1 MAHELEIIN
10 GQAQMA
16 YRESAG
22 LPWHGLG
29 TPVSD
34 DMSPEEMMVA
44 AGLDWSVEKV
54 PTFIDYN
61 GTKVETGQEALVR
74 STDGKILTQVGKG
87 WNPVQNSEAFD
98 FFTDFVSAGDMVM
111 DTAGSLKEG
120 QIVWAMADVK
130 DGFSL
135 FNGDEVNGYLLFS
148 NPHQYGKAIDVKFM
162 MTRVVCNNT
171 LAVALNEKGMPSVR
185 INHRS
190 EFDAEMV
197 KQALGI
203 SHNKIEKFKEAAEF
217 LGSKRYTDET
227 LKRFFGNI
235 FGESNREGVDLS
247 RTAQQAME
255 CVENQPGDNFRPGTW
270 WNAYNAVT
278 YMADHKLG
286 RTADTRMASAWFG
299 TNAKRKIDA
308 LDLAVDMAEAA

>member
-34 DMSPEEMMVA
+34 DMTPQEMMVA

-61 GTKVETGQEALVR
+61 GSKVETGQEALVR

-217 LGSKRYTDET
+217 LGSKRYDEEM
-227 LKRFFGNI
+227 LKRFMAKV
-235 FGESNREGVDLS
+235 FGESNRDDKLLS
-247 RTAQQAME
+247 RTAEQAME

-308 LDLAVDMAEAA
+308 LDLAVEMAEAA